1 MDVTNLH
8 APRPLT
14 SVVQWQ
20 RAGPGKGQGGFDAR
34 RACVFVFETAVSKFF
49 DARARGVVVE
59 HQALVREAWVRIP
72 PCSFKEENKLIGE
85 KA

>member
-1 MDVTNLH
+1 MDVINLH
-8 APRPLT
+8 APWPLT

-20 RAGPGKGQGGFDAR
+20 RAGPGKEQGGFDAR
-34 RACVFVFETAVSKFF
+34 RACVIDFETAVSKFF
-49 DARARGVVVE
+49 DARACGIVVE

-72 PCSFKEENKLIGE
+72 PCSFIEEKRLITE

>member
-8 APRPLT
+8 APGPST

-20 RAGPGKGQGGFDAR
+20 RAGPASGQGGFDAR
-34 RACVFVFETAVSKFF
+34 CACVFVFETAVSKLF
-49 DARARGVVVE
+49 DTRACGVVVE
-59 HQALVREAWVRIP
+59 RQALVREAWVRIP